1 MACGT
6 CVCEICNACVPEPD
20 RQGSRAGHAVVVT
33 LIDVARHAKVTYL
46 AGVILEENDKHMGMN
61 DG

>member
-1 MACGT
+1 M
-6 CVCEICNACVPEPD
+6 PEPD